1 MCPDTQRSATTS
13 CQYPG
18 CSRPVWRDPDGSYS
32 SFCGNAH
39 RLAMASHP
47 RSQSRM
53 CKVGQYIHVIRHIT
67 NSEVKELRCQAR
79 VHREWAGYAF
89 GQCSQKTT
97 HLSLAH
103 DFCGRRCAGAFNSND
118 QRPSHSRSSLPP
130 NDNMCIIPECRNRA
144 YVEDNGNATQFCSHR
159 HRRYVPLSG
168 CYPRSWL
175 MSHGTFSAAVQ
186 RGMVD
191 ACLSCV
197 LKLRETCQT
206 WRLVHGSHKVA
217 RKCQRLRSVTSK
229 ATSVLGIAARPR
241 SVEVSYSL
249 PEVPSLRFIVVLI

>member
-1 MCPDTQRSATTS
+1 VRRRPANIQAVRGLSGETQTGHT
-13 CQYPG
+13 
-18 CSRPVWRDPDGSYS
+18 
-32 SFCGNAH
+32 
-39 RLAMASHP
+39 P
-47 RSQSRM
+47 RSVETPTDSQWQVTRDHNRACARSDSIPS
-53 CKVGQYIHVIRHIT
+53 IHVIRYIT

-103 DFCGRRCAGAFNSND
+103 DFCGRRCAGAFNNNN

-130 NDNMCIIPECRNRA
+130 NDSVCSIPECRNRA